1 MTTQWIAWCVSG
13 MLGLVCV
20 AFSLITYVPS
30 PTAERERIITQVAS
44 ATGAL
49 AFAALGLVSG
59 QLPAQHWL
67 NRSRAFRGLLLSFAI
82 VCALFLA
89 LIL

>member
-1 MTTQWIAWCVSG
+1 MTTQWLAWCISG

-20 AFSLITYVPS
+20 VFSLITYVPR
-30 PTAERERIITQVAS
+30 PGVERERIIAQLAS

-59 QLPAQHWL
+59 QLPTQHWL
-67 NRSRAFRGLLLSFAI
+67 NRSRSLRGVLLSLALA
-82 VCALFLA
+82 CALFLA
-89 LIL
+89 GIL